1 MRQRKHWQFMVGAW
15 LIAIV
20 YIVGALGSPL
30 SLDLLAAKRW
40 RHNDKRHE
48 QQKQA
53 TQPSSTPVVVSPM
66 VSASTQPG
74 STGGPSAGSNTAT
87 ITRINP
93 FAGAKFFVDP
103 NNEPVTTAAAWRT
116 SRPADAAMM
125 DKIAQQPVTIWL
137 GDWYGNIGTATK
149 DWLGQMKS
157 QGALPVFTL
166 YNIPIRDCGSYS
178 AGGASSAAAYKSWV
192 QQIQTA
198 SAGTKAVFLLE
209 PDALAGWEC
218 LSSAQ
223 QTERAG
229 LLRDAA
235 AILTASSNH
244 YVYLDAG
251 NANWHTPQD
260 IASRLK
266 AVGTSRINGVSLN
279 ISNFLTTA
287 SSKAYG
293 DKISQLTGGL
303 HVVVDSSR
311 NGQGPA
317 ANDQWCNPAG
327 RGLGE
332 KPRPVVGDA
341 TLDAILWVK
350 DPGESDGTCNGGPKA
365 GEWWPEYALGLAQ
378 RAAF

>member
-20 YIVGALGSPL
+20 YIGGALASPL
-30 SLDLLAAKRW
+30 STDLLAAKRGW
-40 RHNDKRHE
+40 HRSR
-48 QQKQA
+48 QAKQHQPANQPTTTPTAAIPSTSTSSQPA
-53 TQPSSTPVVVSPM
+53 TG
-66 VSASTQPG
+66 G
-74 STGGPSAGSNTAT
+74 STGGSNTPA
-87 ITRINP
+87 ITRANP
-93 FAGAKFFVDP
+93 FTGAKLFVDP
-103 NNEPVTTAAAWRT
+103 NNEPVTQATAWRS

-125 DKIAQQPVTIWL
+125 DKIGQQPVTIWL
-137 GDWYGNIGTATK
+137 GDWYGNIGKATS
-149 DWLGQMKS
+149 DWIGQMKAQS
-157 QGALPVFTL
+157 ALPVFTL

-192 QQIQTA
+192 QQIQSA

-223 QTERAG
+223 QSERAG

-251 NANWHTPQD
+251 NTNWHTPAE
-260 IASRLK
+260 IAARLK
-266 AVGTSRINGVSLN
+266 SVGTSHINGISLN

-287 SSKAYG
+287 SSKTYG
-293 DKISQLTGGL
+293 QQISQLTGGL

-317 ANDQWCNPAG
+317 PNDQWCNPAG

-332 KPRPVVGDA
+332 KPHAVTDGSV
-341 TLDAILWVK
+341 LDAVLWVK